1 MTTRNPFSGMVEALT
16 TKPPAPD
23 KPAKPP
29 PEHLKGL
36 AVPTL
41 VRAMVEERGPMTA
54 DEIGNEIGMSVV
66 ELAKI
71 MRPSVWHG
79 RVARV
84 DLYAMRSFALVRQ
97 GRQGPADLDAQLQQ
111 AVGELQRLG
120 YLVLAP
126 GRRVEIIKRPR

>member
-16 TKPPAPD
+16 TKPTAPD

-41 VRAMVEERGPMTA
+41 VRAMVDERGPMTA

-97 GRQGPADLDAQLQQ
+97 GPADLDAQLQQ

>member
-16 TKPPAPD
+16 TTPTAPD
-23 KPAKPP
+23 KPSKPP
-29 PEHLKGL
+29 PEHLEGL

-41 VRAMVEERGPMTA
+41 VRAMVDERGPMTA
-54 DEIGNEIGMSVV
+54 DEIGDEIGMSVV

-97 GRQGPADLDAQLQQ
+97 GPADLDAQLQQ

>member
-16 TKPPAPD
+16 TKPTAPD
-23 KPAKPP
+23 KPSKPP
-29 PEHLKGL
+29 PEHLEGL

-41 VRAMVEERGPMTA
+41 VRAMVDERGPMTA
-54 DEIGNEIGMSVV
+54 DEIGDEIGMSVV

-97 GRQGPADLDAQLQQ
+97 GPADLDAQLQQ